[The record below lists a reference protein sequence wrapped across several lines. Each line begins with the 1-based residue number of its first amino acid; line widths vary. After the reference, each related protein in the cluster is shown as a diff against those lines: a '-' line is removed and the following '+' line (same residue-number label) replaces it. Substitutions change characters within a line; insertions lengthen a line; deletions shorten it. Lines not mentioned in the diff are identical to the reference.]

1 MGNRIMRS
9 PRSPTKMQLANDK
22 GNQKFKRT
30 VKNKSGK
37 THRQGVMSGSKYG
50 YRAGQAKIGSKTVEY
65 YSDRRGKA

>member
-1 MGNRIMRS
+1 MRR
-9 PRSPTKMQLANDK
+9 PKTPTTRQLSEDK
-22 GNQKFKRT
+22 GHQKFKRT